1 MLAHGDGAVEYV
13 DLAAGDAPRSV
24 PSGPF
29 GRLVHL
35 DWAPD
40 GSTFAGATYDGT
52 VVVWDADTL
61 QPGRVLRGHSGT
73 VSQVVYSRD
82 GTSLYASGFDR
93 SVIGWDLTGTEGV
106 IESVGDPPVAGSF
119 GATLAADGS
128 LATTLRGFEHLQ
140 LLDVPTG
147 TPSEVDMPMRAGFGA
162 GAVEPHGRYVAMV
175 DLEWPSTPRATV
187 HVFDVAHHSLLP
199 YTVPLR
205 PHRAVDVALT
215 ADGQSLLTADDR
227 RIVLRDVRTGR
238 PVTAGAAYRSH
249 DMAGYIAVDAHGR
262 TAALVGDRGV
272 VEIANLTTG
281 RRETMLEPPLGE
293 NLSYTKPLFSPD
305 GRWLAI
311 GWDSGLVELWDT
323 RSWQVHDS
331 WVAVR
336 DSGVSS
342 LAFTPDTHSLLVGG
356 GGTASVWNIEE
367 SQAGATLQ
375 VDPLR
380 TGASVAV
387 AALNDGATIAT
398 FTTDTGVQLWDMAPE
413 HLLDQACEVAARSLT
428 HQEWD
433 EVLPD
438 RQYERTCPQ

>member
-1 MLAHGDGAVEYV
+1 M
-13 DLAAGDAPRSV
+13 
-24 PSGPF
+24 
-29 GRLVHL
+29 
-35 DWAPD
+35 
-40 GSTFAGATYDGT
+40 
-52 VVVWDADTL
+52 
-61 QPGRVLRGHSGT
+61 
-73 VSQVVYSRD
+73 YSRD

-93 SVIGWDLTGTEGV
+93 SVLGWDLTGTEGV
-106 IESVGDPPVAGSF
+106 IESIGEPPPAGSF
-119 GATLAADGS
+119 GDALAADGS
-128 LATTLRGFEHLQ
+128 LATTYRDPGHVQ
-140 LLDVPTG
+140 LLKVPRG
-147 TPSEVDMPMRAGFGA
+147 TTSEVDIPMRAGFGA
-162 GAVEPHGRYVAMV
+162 AAVEPHGRYVAIV
-175 DLEWPSTPRATV
+175 DLEWPSTARATV
-187 HVFDVAHHSLLP
+187 HVVDVAHHTLLP

-205 PHRAVDVALT
+205 PHRSVDVALT

-238 PVTAGAAYRSH
+238 PVTTGAAYRSH
-249 DMAGYIAVDAHGR
+249 DMAGYVGVDEHGR

-293 NLSYTKPLFSPD
+293 NLSLTQPLFSPD

-336 DSGVSS
+336 DGGVSS
-342 LAFTPDTHSLLVGG
+342 LAFTPDTRSLLVGG
-356 GGTASVWNIEE
+356 ASTASVWNIDEGE
-367 SQAGATLQ
+367 AGATLE

-387 AALNDGATIAT
+387 AARNDGATIAT
-398 FTTDTGVQLWDMAPE
+398 YTTDTGVQLWDVAPE
-413 HLLDQACEVAARSLT
+413 HLLDQACEVAGRNLT

-438 RQYERTCPQ
+438 RPSNAPAPSDQPAEHLPRAGQPYRAGRPGDVTTHTCRPSRFDGA